1 MAESHLRL
9 SRRGF
14 LAGSLA
20 AGAAALPVGW
30 YGTFYERGQ
39 IEVVRQRVA
48 IRNLP
53 SRLEGLTAV
62 QISDLHVGEVT
73 DVHRLMLDHLRR
85 LQPELVFVTGDLVDV
100 DHAVDDAADLLASYQ
115 APRGTWAVP
124 GHRDHLAEAVYPLGQ
139 ALQLRGVRLLVNRS
153 AQVDEGFWIVGVDDP
168 STAHDDLG
176 EALQGV
182 PADVPRILLAHAP
195 DIIHRLGAATFGLV
209 LVGHT
214 HGGQVNLPVI
224 RDNWLREDLS
234 RRYTAGM
241 YQLENAAMYV
251 NRGIG
256 TYYFPARIGARPE
269 ITHFT
274 FHAA

>member
-1 MAESHLRL
+1 VKL
-9 SRRGF
+9 SRRRF

-20 AGAAALPVGW
+20 AGAAAVPLGW
-30 YGTFYERGQ
+30 YGTFYERGE
-39 IEVVRQRVA
+39 IEVLRHNFA

-62 QISDLHVGEVT
+62 QISDIHLSEVT
-73 DVHRLMLDHLRR
+73 DVHRLMLDHLRA
-85 LQPELVFVTGDLVDV
+85 LKPELVFVTGDLVDV
-100 DHAVDDAADLLASYQ
+100 DHAVGDAADLLASYP
-115 APRGTWAVP
+115 APRGTWVVP

-139 ALQLRGVRLLVNRS
+139 ALAQRGVRLLVNRS
-153 AQVDEGFWIVGVDDP
+153 ASVDDGFWIVGVDDP

-176 EALQGV
+176 QALLGV

-195 DIIHRLGAATFGLV
+195 DIISRLGTATFDLV

-214 HGGQVNLPVI
+214 HGGQINLPVI

-234 RRYTAGM
+234 RLYSAGM
-241 YQLENAAMYV
+241 YHLKNAAIYV

-256 TYYFPARIGARPE
+256 TYYLPARICARPE
-269 ITHFT
+269 ISLFT